1 VQMIRVFVQNQRPL
15 ATSQVNLQVV
25 MSFTGVWK
33 QDAQLETVV
42 EVAVYFLQ
50 LYKDVDPTA
59 ANLKVRL
66 LMEFEVVWREVID
79 PFLDAHPL
87 LSKSFSDGGHLSE
100 ELLGPE
106 SYAILKTIR
115 ENVIRM
121 RKEAMEAGRS
131 CGTSVSVAQ

>member
-1 VQMIRVFVQNQRPL
+1 MIEVFIQRQRPL
-15 ATSQVNLQVV
+15 ATSQVILQLV
-25 MSFTGVWK
+25 MSSTGVWK
-33 QDAQLETVV
+33 QDAQLDTVAR
-42 EVAVYFLQ
+42 VATRFLL
-50 LYKDVDPTA
+50 LYKDVDPAA
-59 ANLKVRL
+59 ANLKVKL

>member
-1 VQMIRVFVQNQRPL
+1 
-15 ATSQVNLQVV
+15 
-25 MSFTGVWK
+25 
-33 QDAQLETVV
+33 
-42 EVAVYFLQ
+42 
-50 LYKDVDPTA
+50 
-59 ANLKVRL
+59 
-66 LMEFEVVWREVID
+66 
-79 PFLDAHPL
+79 L